1 MSEFVD
7 KISKMKSFRSRK
19 PATME
24 QIENAEDELGVS
36 FANEYKQYLLAYGAA
51 SFFGHEFT
59 GISSSSRI
67 SVVDITLEE
76 RELNNVSDDLYVVE
90 QTNIDGIVIWQDSK
104 GNIYE
109 TQPCSDAKKICNSLS
124 EYINQQ

>member
-19 PATME
+19 PASVE
-24 QIENAEDELGVS
+24 QIVNAEDELGVS
-36 FANEYKQYLLAYGAA
+36 FADEYKQYLLAYGAA
-51 SFFGHEFT
+51 SVFGHEFT

-67 SVVDITLEE
+67 SVVDVTLEE
-76 RELNNVSDDLYVVE
+76 REFNDISDDLYVVE

-104 GNIYE
+104 GNIYK
-109 TQPCSDAKKICNSLS
+109 TQSGSDAKKICNSLS
-124 EYINQQ
+124 EYINE